1 VSTQAHCAVPAAP
14 ANPGAPAAPPEEASV
29 TSFRLVATLTLAGM
43 IAGLLMAL
51 LFSWAQPRIMAEQQR
66 RVEAALKEVLK
77 APARVQPLY
86 VYHGRV
92 VTQLPAGAD
101 TASVARVYEGFDAA
115 GRPIGF
121 GVSGTGPGFADAI
134 GLIFGYDPRTG
145 QVLGMKV
152 LESKETPGLADRIAF
167 DTAFIAGFA
176 RATAPLVGV
185 KHDRATGEKHE
196 VDMISG
202 ATISSTAV
210 IRIINRRVEELGPV
224 LKAYL
229 QESAR

>member
-1 VSTQAHCAVPAAP
+1 MSTPAHCAPPAPPPAAS
-14 ANPGAPAAPPEEASV
+14 APAAPPPGASV

-43 IAGLLMAL
+43 VAGLLMAL
-51 LFSWAQPRIMAEQQR
+51 LFSWAQPRILAEQQAR
-66 RVEAALKEVLK
+66 IQAALREVLK
-77 APARVQPLY
+77 APARVEPLY
-86 VYHGRV
+86 VFHGRV
-92 VTQLPAGAD
+92 VKALPAGAD
-101 TASVARVYEGFDAA
+101 TAGVARVFEGFDAA
-115 GRPIGF
+115 GRPVGF
-121 GVSGTGPGFADAI
+121 GISGTGPGFADAI

-152 LESKETPGLADRIAF
+152 LDSKETPGLADRITF

-185 KHDRATGEKHE
+185 KHDRATGERHE

-224 LKAYL
+224 LAAYL
-229 QESAR
+229 KETAP

>member
-1 VSTQAHCAVPAAP
+1 VSTQAHCAVPTAP
-14 ANPGAPAAPPEEASV
+14 ASPGTPPPPAAETSV

-66 RVEAALKEVLK
+66 RTEAALQEVLK

-92 VTQLPAGAD
+92 VRALPAGAD
-101 TASVARVYEGFDAA
+101 TAGVARIYEGFDAA

-121 GVSGTGPGFADAI
+121 GIGGTGPGFADAI

-152 LESKETPGLADRIAF
+152 LESKETPGLADKITY
-167 DTAFIAGFA
+167 DTSFIAGFA
-176 RATAPLVGV
+176 RAAAPLVGV
-185 KHDRATGEKHE
+185 KHGRETGDRHE

-224 LKAYL
+224 LAAYL
-229 QESAR
+229 KETAR